1 MHYIL
6 GLDVGIQSVGWAV
19 IRYDEPARIEDFGV
33 RIFDTTENQKS
44 KDNANQERRAFR
56 AARRVLRRRSHRRE
70 MVKRHLQRIGL
81 LREGKVEAFF
91 ESGQSDP
98 LRLRVKGLTEQLTP
112 VELAA
117 CLIHISNHRGYQAFY
132 NLTEEELK
140 ELPAAER
147 KEYQQERS
155 GIELVEGIM
164 EQGHYRSVAEMLL
177 TDDTFAPAVGT
188 CCAKRL
194 TPFSPTRPGSIPA

>member
-1 MHYIL
+1 MHYVL
-6 GLDVGIQSVGWAV
+6 GLDIGIQSVGWAV

-33 RIFDTTENQKS
+33 RIFDTTENRKS

-56 AARRVLRRRSHRRE
+56 AARRVVRRRSHRRE
-70 MVKRHLQRIGL
+70 MLKKHLQRIGL
-81 LREGKVEAFF
+81 LREGEVEAFF
-91 ESGQSDP
+91 ESGKSDP

-132 NLTEEELK
+132 NLTEEELN
-140 ELPAAER
+140 ELPASEK

-155 GIELVEGIM
+155 GIEQVTGLM
-164 EQGHYRSVAEMLL
+164 EQGNYRSVAEMLL
-177 TDDTFAPAVGT
+177 TDAAFASEDGGPMRT
-188 CCAKRL
+188 
-194 TPFSPTRPGSIPA
+194 